1 MHCCGHVLIDCQHFS
16 LAAKVTFQNG
26 FARTA
31 AGSIIAGVV
40 AGYLSH
46 IPHNVSTLKLL
57 EVRRGYGDNL
67 SVNGQL
73 LFSYGGGA

>member
-1 MHCCGHVLIDCQHFS
+1 MSWPL
-16 LAAKVTFQNG
+16 LARFVQVTFQNA

-31 AGSIIAGVV
+31 AGSMLAGMM

-57 EVRRGYGDNL
+57 QV
-67 SVNGQL
+67 S
-73 LFSYGGGA
+73 

>member
-1 MHCCGHVLIDCQHFS
+1 DPFRVQQ
-16 LAAKVTFQNG
+16 VTFQNA

-31 AGSIIAGVV
+31 AGSMISGVI

-57 EVRRGYGDNL
+57 
-67 SVNGQL
+67 Q
-73 LFSYGGGA
+73 